1 MRRVKGRKR
10 GLKKKNRLFA
20 ALKRIP
26 NTAYREMMKIYSYIY
41 RCIYNIYKKILCLL
55 CFHSL
60 AVHRTMRK
68 HCKFIC
74 SFFFCKFFFQKFF
87 FLLMYKDT
95 FQGLFFFV
103 CVYVCM
109 VSQNWPGSKWKMT
122 LTYWDRSVKLTF
134 RPPGFFL
141 FCLHDVHPYGNHTR
155 LYSFK
160 LSCKMVSLTAANTKR
175 IFSVSEK

>member
-87 FLLMYKDT
+87 FSHVQGHFSRFVFFCVCVCVYGQSKLTRVKVKNDLDLLRSKRQVNLST
-95 FQGLFFFV
+95 SRFFFV
-103 CVYVCM
+103 
-109 VSQNWPGSKWKMT
+109 
-122 LTYWDRSVKLTF
+122 
-134 RPPGFFL
+134 L
-141 FCLHDVHPYGNHTR
+141 FT
-155 LYSFK
+155 
-160 LSCKMVSLTAANTKR
+160 
-175 IFSVSEK
+175 

>member
-1 MRRVKGRKR
+1 MRLWNGSPTLPIARWWRYIHIYIDVYIIYI
-10 GLKKKNRLFA
+10 KKFSVSSASTHWLCIA
-20 ALKRIP
+20 P
-26 NTAYREMMKIYSYIY
+26 WENTASSFVPFFFVNFFFK
-41 RCIYNIYKKILCLL
+41 
-55 CFHSL
+55 
-60 AVHRTMRK
+60 
-68 HCKFIC
+68 
-74 SFFFCKFFFQKFF
+74 SFFFF
-87 FLLMYKDT
+87 LMYKDT

-175 IFSVSEK
+175 IFSVSVAQVKWE